1 MSAVGAR
8 VWRGRVNETDDAP
21 TRDATVGRL
30 ARFADGAVTGIILLC
45 GLWLSLVAAWYT
57 LSAFNF
63 FYAAVY
69 DLAGIGET
77 IETYAP
83 THRYKRGFETTT
95 REERVALFGRILEAV
110 NHGGAGLETIVYS
123 DRDGR
128 PVDTLLRRAEI
139 IHLQDVADLLGRL
152 RHASWVAGLVFCA
165 ALALRGWQAKS
176 LPKPGHATAATVA
189 CLAALAAL
197 ILLSGAKALFYKWHT
212 LIFPEG
218 HQWFFYYEESLMTL
232 LMKAPDLFAYLAV
245 LLALFSLGFFY
256 LLLVIVRLLLERNR
270 GRPREA
276 GGGGGNSE
284 GTGDRSEE

>member
-1 MSAVGAR
+1 
-8 VWRGRVNETDDAP
+8 VNETDKLP
-21 TRDATVGRL
+21 TRGDTVGRL
-30 ARFADGAVTGIILLC
+30 ARVADGAVTGIILLC

-83 THRYKRGFETTT
+83 RHRYKRAFETTT
-95 REERVALFGRILEAV
+95 REQRVALFGQILDAV
-110 NHGGAGLETIVYS
+110 NHGGAGLEAIVYS
-123 DRDGR
+123 DREGR
-128 PVDTLLRRAEI
+128 PVDTLLRKAEI

-152 RHASWVAGLVFCA
+152 RRASWVAALVFCA
-165 ALALRGWQAKS
+165 ALALRGWQRKS
-176 LPKPGHATAATVA
+176 LPRPRHVTAVTVV

-218 HQWFFYYEESLMTL
+218 HQWFFYYQDSLMTL

-245 LLALFSLGFFY
+245 LLVLFSLGFFY
-256 LLLVIVRLLLERNR
+256 LLQVTVRSLLERNR
-270 GRPREA
+270 GRR
-276 GGGGGNSE
+276 
-284 GTGDRSEE
+284 

>member
-1 MSAVGAR
+1 M
-8 VWRGRVNETDDAP
+8 NETDKLS
-21 TRDATVGRL
+21 TRGATAGRL
-30 ARFADGAVTGIILLC
+30 ARVANGAVTGIVLVC

-95 REERVALFGRILEAV
+95 REQRVALFGQILEAV
-110 NHGGAGLETIVYS
+110 NHGGTGLETIVYS
-123 DRDGR
+123 DREGR
-128 PVDTLLRRAEI
+128 PIDTLLRKAEI

-152 RHASWVAGLVFCA
+152 RQASWVAGLVFCA
-165 ALALRGWQAKS
+165 ALVLRGWQAKS

-218 HQWFFYYEESLMTL
+218 HQWFFYYEDSLMTL

-245 LLALFSLGFFY
+245 LLVLFSLGFFY
-256 LLLVIVRLLLERNR
+256 LLLVTVRSLLERNR
-270 GRPREA
+270 GRL
-276 GGGGGNSE
+276 
-284 GTGDRSEE
+284 RSVGPG